1 MPQRKLHPLKL
12 LFGGYVLVILTGAAL
27 LMLPFMRTGP
37 LHPLDAL
44 FTAASA
50 VCVTGLIV
58 KDTATFFTP
67 WGKAVILL
75 LIEIGGLG
83 YMTFATILLFFLKG
97 RGSLTLRMTMAESFP
112 ELTLGRIFV
121 FAKRVL
127 MLTVFFEGM
136 GWLILFL
143 DFWRSGMAPIKALGT
158 SLFVAISA
166 FCNAGFAPFSDSLIS
181 FRTHPLIMLTVVLLI
196 VAGGL
201 GFVVHEDLYFTWVRK
216 TKRKLYLHSRVVL
229 FATALLIGIG
239 TLWLLG
245 VDLWQ
250 VSGLNLVDRVTN
262 ALFMSVTP
270 RTAGFNTISIASLST
285 ASVFLLIFLMIIGGS
300 PGGTAGGLKTTSIT
314 GLYLWTLAIVQGKSR
329 PHLWGYSLP
338 REALHRAL
346 AIAVLGWT
354 TLLTAVFLLSIT
366 ETHVITQTGILPL
379 IFEVASAFG
388 TVGLSFGSL
397 IQPTVSLVHDFSA
410 FGKGIIILTMLVGRV
425 GVLSFTAFLIQ
436 RKLEPISYIEGRFIV
451 G

>member
-1 MPQRKLHPLKL
+1 MSIQRVHPLKL
-12 LFGGYVLVILTGAAL
+12 LIGGYVLVILVGAVL
-27 LMLPFMRTGP
+27 LLLPWMRTGP

-67 WGKAVILL
+67 LGKAVILL
-75 LIEIGGLG
+75 LIQIGGLG
-83 YMTFATILLFFLKG
+83 YMTFATILLFFLKS

-127 MLTVFFEGM
+127 MLTLFFEGI
-136 GWLILFL
+136 GWLFL
-143 DFWRSGMAPIKALGT
+143 SFDFWKSGMALGT
-158 SLFVAISA
+158 AMGRGLFVAISA
-166 FCNAGFAPFSDSLIS
+166 FCNAGFAPFSDSLSS
-181 FRTHPLIMLTVVLLI
+181 FRVHPLVILTVVVLI

-201 GFVVHEDLYFTWVRK
+201 GFVVHEDLYFTWYRK

-229 FATALLIGIG
+229 MVSAFLIGLG

-245 VDLWQ
+245 VDLASMEQ
-250 VSGLNLVDRVTN
+250 LRLLDRVTN

-270 RTAGFNTISIASLST
+270 RTAGFNTLPISSFST
-285 ASVFLLIFLMIIGGS
+285 ASVLLLIVFMMIGGS
-300 PGGTAGGLKTTSIT
+300 PGGTAGGLKTTTIT
-314 GLYLWTLAIVQGKSR
+314 GLYLWAISLVKGKTR
-329 PHLWGYSLP
+329 PHVGGYSLP
-338 REALHRAL
+338 QEALHRAL
-346 AIAVLGWT
+346 VITVLGGT
-354 TLLTAVFLLSIT
+354 TVLFATFLLSLT
-366 ETHVITQTGILPL
+366 EATLVQTSGFLPL
-379 IFEVASAFG
+379 LFEVVSAFG

-436 RKLEPISYIEGRFIV
+436 RKREPISYIEGRFIV